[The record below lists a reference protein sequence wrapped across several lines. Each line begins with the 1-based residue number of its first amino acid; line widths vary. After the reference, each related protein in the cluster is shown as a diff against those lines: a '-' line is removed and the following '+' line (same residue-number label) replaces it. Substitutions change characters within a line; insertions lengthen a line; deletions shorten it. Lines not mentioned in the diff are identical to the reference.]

1 MVSAILVDN
10 FPAVFPPLP
19 HTQRRRA
26 TRIVAHARRRRNVY
40 DSAMAFDEQA
50 CVNRARR
57 NDGDAFA
64 MLVDHYMPRIYAHL
78 YRMLGNRE
86 DAEDVAQ
93 ETFVRAYAHLD
104 RYDPARP
111 FRNWIYTIAS
121 NLARNHLRKRSAAGQ
136 GVPLDEAR
144 AEAGTTPDY
153 AAATREQSDRINA
166 ALDRLTP
173 NAAVLVQ
180 LHYREGFTIGEA
192 ADILGMTE
200 NAAKVAL
207 HRARKQLRNLLVED
221 DHDGA

>member
-1 MVSAILVDN
+1 MVSTIFVDST
-10 FPAVFPPLP
+10 PGVFPPLP
-19 HTQRRRA
+19 QTQRRRA
-26 TRIVAHARRRRNVY
+26 TRIVAHARKRRKVY
-40 DSAMAFDEQA
+40 DSAMSFDEQA
-50 CVNRARR
+50 FVNRARR
-57 NDGDAFA
+57 NDGEAFA

-136 GVPLDEAR
+136 GVPLEEAR
-144 AEAGTTPDY
+144 VTTGTTPGKE
-153 AAATREQSDRINA
+153 ATATEQQDRINA
-166 ALDRLTP
+166 ALDRLAP

-180 LHYREGFTIGEA
+180 PHYREGFTIREA

-207 HRARKQLRNLLVED
+207 HRARKQLRQLLVED